1 MTHEV
6 GYQILKKDFKEACEL
21 ILKPRPGGKW
31 GGGKLSFKK
40 KEKGWLIDCLSPLDR
55 ADFENARIQ
64 WQETR
69 NPEQAA
75 KMFPRAATSEN
86 AVLRSYTRFPNNHKK
101 AILSVSYTHVGGVLS
116 WLYNLTFYS
125 SFQEECWACIYT
137 HINHTCG
144 ITWFR
149 NASNDLVVTSHWW
162 EILFWKMPLIQQRT
176 RHQPVVEVV
185 VEVAVLAEGFQLWWV
200 NMVNQEFLGRDDKR
214 HKKTRMHSTHVCLHD
229 A

>member
-1 MTHEV
+1 M
-6 GYQILKKDFKEACEL
+6 
-21 ILKPRPGGKW
+21 